1 MRSPAGIDTLPG
13 MIDDEAAGW
22 IAALGLEGGPAAG
35 YVRSHD
41 TPRLRLTYVLL
52 TADSRRPA
60 GGAGDRL
67 CFHHAG
73 GLLRVDA
80 IDGATTGT
88 SDATL
93 LGPPDRFQRG
103 VARGCAPRLV
113 DGRWALIS
121 EMAAPEPS
129 SGAAMAVD
137 RWQPARGEAAME
149 LGPGAALVARLG
161 LAPHVEGGYF
171 RELWAASGRVD
182 TAAGPRPLASTI
194 YYLLT
199 SGAPLGR
206 FHRNT
211 SDITH
216 LLHTGG
222 PIVYSLISPDGAWK
236 EVVLGRDHGAGQV
249 LRFTCP
255 GGWWKSSQ
263 LPVGVEAGLISEIV
277 APGFD
282 YADHQIA
289 DEALFTRLFPGL
301 RARWLGRVRAG
312 EVGL

>member
-1 MRSPAGIDTLPG
+1 MRTPAGIDTLPG

-22 IAALGLEGGPAAG
+22 IAALGLERGPGGE
-35 YVRSHD
+35 YVRSFD
-41 TPRLRLTYVLL
+41 TPRLRMTYALW
-52 TADSRRPA
+52 TADSRRLA

-67 CFHHAG
+67 GFHHAG
-73 GLLRVDA
+73 GVLQVDGS
-80 IDGATTGT
+80 DG
-88 SDATL
+88 SDAVL

-103 VARGCAPRLV
+103 VTRGSALRLV
-113 DGRWALIS
+113 DGAWALIT
-121 EMAAPEPS
+121 EIAAPEPL
-129 SGAAMAVD
+129 SGAADAVD
-137 RWQPARGEAAME
+137 RWRPAQDEVATATATAMS
-149 LGPGAALVARLG
+149 PGAALVARLG

-199 SGAPLGR
+199 SEAPLGR

-222 PIVYSLISPDGAWK
+222 PIVYSLISPEGAWK
-236 EVVLGRDHGAGQV
+236 EVVLGRDPGAGQV

-263 LPVGVEAGLISEIV
+263 LPVGALTGLISEIV

-289 DEALFTRLFPGL
+289 DDALFTRLFPRL
-301 RARWLGRVRAG
+301 RPRWAGRVRTG
-312 EVGL
+312 EIGL